1 MLWLTVVEWLARL
14 IFVVLIALSFWSVT
28 IIIERR
34 RFFKGLSMP
43 GAEVK
48 QNIRARNFSFTGNHF
63 YSDLLK
69 ELTALN
75 SGEQMDK
82 AFDAIV
88 VEKRKDLEKGLPVL
102 GTLGSTTPFIGLLGT
117 ILGIIVSFG
126 ELSRGTGST
135 NSVMFSLAEALI
147 LTAVG
152 LVVAIPA
159 VIAFN
164 FFNRKVKLILS
175 EGQSLKDLYVA
186 YKGPNHGR

>member
-14 IFVVLIALSFWSVT
+14 ILVVLICLSFWSVT
-28 IIIERR
+28 IMIDRR
-34 RFFKGLSMP
+34 RFFKSLSLP
-43 GAEVK
+43 GDEVK
-48 QNIRARNFSFTGNHF
+48 QSIRSKKLSLSQSHF
-63 YSDLLK
+63 YNDLLK
-69 ELTALN
+69 ELSMLK
-75 SGEQMDK
+75 SSEQMDK
-82 AFDAIV
+82 AFDAYTS
-88 VEKRKDLEKGLPVL
+88 EKRKELEKGLPVL

-135 NSVMFSLAEALI
+135 NTVMFSLAEALI

-164 FFNRKVKLILS
+164 FYNRKVKLILS
-175 EGQSLKDLYVA
+175 DAQSLKDLYIA
-186 YKGPNHGR
+186 YKD